1 MMSKKMQVLS
11 AMMLFQMNGTAA
23 LSIPTPPK
31 AVSRKGFMENVL
43 VGVASA
49 VILPSIAN
57 ADATNKVAS
66 STAMRSVKR
75 AQKQLPNMQFS
86 AKDNDFSKVTEAL
99 RTSPFADVR
108 RNCFIV
114 VRGAEDGPKSEEIQ
128 AAYKTFIATVEQID
142 ATAKLGARGR
152 KIPPGQ
158 LFEEYLAIESS
169 IDGFIKVG
177 EEAMAIPLYT
187 ADAE

>member
-1 MMSKKMQVLS
+1 MSKKMQMLT

-49 VILPSIAN
+49 MVLPSIAR
-57 ADATNKVAS
+57 ADVTNKVAS
-66 STAMRSVKR
+66 STALRSVKR

-86 AKDNDFSKVTEAL
+86 AKDNEFSKITDAL

-108 RNCFIV
+108 KNCFTL
-114 VRGAEDGPKSEEIQ
+114 VRGAEDGPKYEDIQ
-128 AAYKTFIATVEQID
+128 DAYKVFIATVEKID
-142 ATAKLGARGR
+142 ATAKLGARGK

-158 LFEEYLAIESS
+158 MFEEYLAIESS
-169 IDGFIKVG
+169 IDGFIKVA
-177 EEAMAIPLYT
+177 EEAMEIPLLT
-187 ADAE
+187 TDTE